1 LKAIIFLE
9 PLPRD
14 DVSMDGVG
22 VLVELPT
29 LGELERTEVTVEV
42 VRTDLQAH
50 GFLPTG
56 NRKHFKC
63 LIKKR
68 IGNEAHK
75 N

>member
-42 VRTDLQAH
+42 VRTDL
-50 GFLPTG
+50 
-56 NRKHFKC
+56 
-63 LIKKR
+63 
-68 IGNEAHK
+68 
-75 N
+75 